1 MAKWDNMLK
10 ILWMLRSRNMT
21 AEQLAEDLEMSV
33 RTVYR
38 YIDALC
44 ASGVPIIAE
53 PGHDGGYS
61 LPGSFKQ
68 APLFFEP
75 AELKAVLHAALFAQ
89 GAGYPL
95 EDDLQRALQ
104 KIQLYHSEK
113 QPDDWER
120 QMRGMDILPSL
131 QQQSLKPALQL
142 LEKSVADG
150 LTVRVHYAKDTETEP
165 ELRELDPYGLAYRS
179 NKWYIAAY
187 CHRRQDVRT
196 FRVDRMQQLVVTGRT
211 FHVPQDFSVKT
222 YFAQMTSLQE
232 TSGDEACFVLIEGT
246 ADSLKR
252 LSGHWYLRNCIVKRD
267 GQTLGLIIDE
277 EVMMKYLPSLLLSYT
292 STVRVLEP
300 QSLKLEIG
308 KIVRELYGFYCP
320 K

>member
-68 APLFFEP
+68 APLFFDP

-104 KIQLYHSEK
+104 KIQLYHSGK

-120 QMRGMDILPSL
+120 RMRGMDILPSS
-131 QQQSLKPALQL
+131 QQQSLRPALQL
-142 LEKSVADG
+142 LEKSVVDG
-150 LTVRVHYAKDTETEP
+150 LTVRVHYAKNAEAEP

-187 CHRRQDVRT
+187 CHIRQDVRT
-196 FRVDRMQQLVVTGRT
+196 FRVDRMQQLVVTGRK
-211 FHVPQDFSVKT
+211 FLIPPDFSVKT
-222 YFAQMTSLQE
+222 YFEQMTSIE
-232 TSGDEACFVLIEGT
+232 EVTSGDEARFVLIEGT

-252 LSGHWYLRNCIVKRD
+252 LSGHWYLRNCVVKRD
-267 GQTLGLIIDE
+267 GQTLGLRIDE

-308 KIVRELYGFYCP
+308 KTVRELYGFYCP
-320 K
+320 

>member
-21 AEQLAEDLEMSV
+21 AEQLADDLEMSV

-120 QMRGMDILPSL
+120 QMRGMDILPSS

-150 LTVRVHYAKDTETEP
+150 LTVRVHYAKNAETEP

-211 FHVPQDFSVKT
+211 FHIPQDFAVKT
-222 YFAQMTSLQE
+222 YFEQMTSLQE

-246 ADSLKR
+246 EDSLKR
-252 LSGHWYLRNCIVKRD
+252 LSGHWYLRNCIVKRE

>member
-1 MAKWDNMLK
+1 MAKWDNMFK

-68 APLFFEP
+68 APLFFDP

-131 QQQSLKPALQL
+131 QQQSLKPTLQL

-150 LTVRVHYAKDTETEP
+150 LTIRVHYAKDTETEP

-187 CHRRQDVRT
+187 CHIRQDVRT
-196 FRVDRMQQLVVTGRT
+196 FRVDRMQQLVVTDRP
-211 FHVPQDFSVKT
+211 FHIPQDFSVKT
-222 YFAQMTSLQE
+222 YFEQVTAVQE
-232 TSGDEACFVLIEGT
+232 TGGDEACFVLIEGT

-252 LSGHWYLRNCIVKRD
+252 LSGHWYLQNCVVKRD
-267 GQTLGLIIDE
+267 SQTLGLIIDE
-277 EVMMKYLPSLLLSYT
+277 EVMMKYLPALLLSYT

>member
-21 AEQLAEDLEMSV
+21 AEQIAEDLEMSV

-68 APLFFEP
+68 APLFFDP

-120 QMRGMDILPSL
+120 QMRGMDILPSS

-150 LTVRVHYAKDTETEP
+150 LTVRVHYAKNAEAEP

-187 CHRRQDVRT
+187 CHSRQDVRT

-211 FHVPQDFSVKT
+211 FLIPPDFSVKA
-222 YFAQMTSLQE
+222 YFEQVTAVQE
-232 TSGDEACFVLIEGT
+232 TGGDEACFVLIEGT
-246 ADSLKR
+246 ADSLKY
-252 LSGHWYLRNCIVKRD
+252 LSGHWYLRNCVVSRD
-267 GQTLGLIIDE
+267 DQTLGLRIDE

-308 KIVRELYGFYCP
+308 KIVQELYGFYYP
-320 K
+320 

>member
-10 ILWMLRSRNMT
+10 ILWMLRSSNMT

-68 APLFFEP
+68 APLFFDP

-120 QMRGMDILPSL
+120 QMRGMDILPSP

-150 LTVRVHYAKDTETEP
+150 LTVRVHYAKNAEAEP

-211 FHVPQDFSVKT
+211 FLIPRDFSVKT
-222 YFAQMTSLQE
+222 YFEQVTAVQE
-232 TSGDEACFVLIEGT
+232 TGGDEACFVLIEGT

-252 LSGHWYLRNCIVKRD
+252 LTGHWYLRNCVVKRD
-267 GQTLGLIIDE
+267 GQTLGLRIDE

-300 QSLKLEIG
+300 LSLKLEIG

-320 K
+320 